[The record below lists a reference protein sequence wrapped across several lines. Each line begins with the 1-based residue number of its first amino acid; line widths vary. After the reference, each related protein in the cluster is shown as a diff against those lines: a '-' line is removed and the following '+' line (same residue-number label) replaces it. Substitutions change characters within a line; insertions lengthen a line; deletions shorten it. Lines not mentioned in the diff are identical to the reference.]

1 MRLRR
6 RFVRLAAFATAS
18 LAACAAPPGTK
29 PAATPPSAP
38 STAEVTAVSAAA
50 PPPGAGD
57 VAPHTASA
65 REPAWAPLAT
75 ATLLDRRAP
84 KDARAQAFA
93 SFQRDAFDRVAVIVR
108 RADSKGADTVIRGL
122 CTFSYLE
129 GADEPRTESTQGEW
143 ALLRAL
149 HRKDGDEAGTLA
161 LLDLT
166 APSEAVERERAAVL
180 AWVDGTSERTLVRA
194 GRRARV
200 ALERAGACPS
210 AVALT
215 ALEGALREHLAA
227 ALALRNQQASSA
239 AEGLANDEAR
249 EALKAFTLAPLGLV
263 SGRLLQGD
271 LQGAKK
277 LAAEP
282 SIGAFVHPAI
292 LEALN
297 RLDATPTATEYAAL
311 ALTLRIVVERDS
323 RHRDVG
329 LDRLVELASARLA
342 REAQVLQPTAPETT
356 LLAARIFAALGLG
369 ALAVPM
375 LDPVAARTAE
385 QDWLREALLI
395 VLGAEGEAAARADR
409 RDVERVLEAGRTVLE
424 AVTKQG
430 VNTSGVEVW
439 RARAMAGEAALR
451 DGDGAAAEAHFRA
464 LDPVPSEVAVP
475 LARLEAAGGK
485 AREALARLDAVANS
499 SEGSSAAE
507 RAVYAC
513 EIAANARLTERDA
526 RCSAALDAVLGA
538 RALWN
543 DKESGKSDRL
553 LAKLLLRFE
562 GGLEPALAALERAFA
577 STRKANA
584 DVSFIVGQA
593 IGAALVA
600 DRPEALGRWL
610 ERAAELDA
618 DDLVYFGAWAEALLQ
633 RHAGSNEAF
642 SAQLRRAQPRSTWV
656 KALQTS
662 LAAHAPESL
671 TTLARFG
678 AERAEASFY
687 VGLHAWSQ
695 RDDATAL
702 VHFAR
707 VRDQRALDLM
717 EHGFAEGLLAGKPT
731 LALPKDRVLP

>member
-1 MRLRR
+1 MRLRC
-6 RFVRLAAFATAS
+6 RFAPLAFFATAC
-18 LAACAAPPGTK
+18 LAGCAVPRSSERNVASPAPTTP
-29 PAATPPSAP
+29 PAA
-38 STAEVTAVSAAA
+38 EVATLAAA
-50 PPPGAGD
+50 PGSPASEPRANA
-57 VAPHTASA
+57 VANGWTA
-65 REPAWAPLAT
+65 LDT
-75 ATLLDRRAP
+75 ATLLDRHAS
-84 KDARAQAFA
+84 KEARAAAFA
-93 SFQRDAFDRVAVIVR
+93 AFQRDAFERVAVIVR
-108 RADSKGADTVIRGL
+108 RAESKGADTVIRGL
-122 CTFSYLE
+122 CTFSFVE
-129 GADEPRTESTQGEW
+129 GAAEARADASDADW
-143 ALLRAL
+143 SLLRAL

-166 APSEAVERERAAVL
+166 APSENVERERAAVT
-180 AWVDGTSERTLVRA
+180 AWVDGTSDRALVRA

-200 ALERAGACPS
+200 AIDRVALCPS
-210 AVALT
+210 ALAIT
-215 ALEGALREHLAA
+215 ALEGALREHLTA
-227 ALALRNQQASSA
+227 ALALRNQQASAA

-263 SGRLLQGD
+263 AGKLLQGD

-277 LAAEP
+277 LGAEP

-323 RHRDVG
+323 RHRDAG

-369 ALAVPM
+369 TLGVPM
-375 LDPVAARTAE
+375 LDPVATQTRE

-409 RDVERVLEAGRTVLE
+409 RDVERILAAGHSVLE

-430 VNTSGVEVW
+430 VPTNGIEVW

-451 DGDGAAAEAHFRA
+451 DGDGAGAEAHFRA

-475 LARLEAAGGK
+475 LARLEAAGGQ
-485 AREALARLDAVANS
+485 AREALARLDALGGG
-499 SEGSSAAE
+499 EGTTAPE

-513 EIAANARLTERDA
+513 EIAAYARLEEADA
-526 RCSAALDAVLGA
+526 RCRNALDAVLGA

-553 LAKLLLRFE
+553 LARILMRFD
-562 GGLEPALAALERAFA
+562 GGLTPALRALDRAFVA
-577 STRKANA
+577 TRKANA

-593 IGAALVA
+593 IGAALVS
-600 DRPEALGRWL
+600 DEPQALGRWL
-610 ERAAELDA
+610 ERASELDA

-633 RHAGSNEAF
+633 RHAQTNDGF
-642 SAQLRRAQPRSTWV
+642 SGLLRRAQPRSTWV
-656 KALQTS
+656 KVLQGS
-662 LAAHAPESL
+662 LAAHDPQRLS
-671 TTLARFG
+671 TLARFG
-678 AERAEASFY
+678 AERAEAAFY
-687 VGLHAWSQ
+687 LGLHAWSQ
-695 RDDATAL
+695 RDEGA
-702 VHFAR
+702 AR
-707 VRDQRALDLM
+707 VHYAAMRNQRALDLM
-717 EHGFAEGLLAGKPT
+717 EHGFAEGLLTGRPT
-731 LALPKDRVLP
+731 LAIPKDRAIP